1 MNTDNLKKVLS
12 VVRDLIKRNR
22 VAYKDYLGEETITE
36 TKVFAK
42 GTFAENGAGLTCD
55 DPTITSFVTGETY
68 QITIDGET
76 TDYVAITEENIIL
89 VGNVTDGTK
98 PLFAI
103 GFVSGNVRWEG
114 DESLIGKTVSVSQTK
129 TVTHK
134 NYDIK
139 KLPEELLPD
148 EVNEDR
154 KEIWSRLTQTVSI
167 EPQKMSIEQAEQA
180 RKNIGAIQSWYE
192 LQDKPFYKIS
202 SNRYESTNFGF
213 GLVSNKVY
221 KYGFST
227 SAKMVNGIDN
237 ILYSLGCSIPKSL
250 EAPFLRA
257 SRISVVLTNN
267 KNYYIEYVG
276 NPYFLTQIKSD
287 LHTLFGF
294 PEEVKE
300 ISSDIAYI
308 DNGLRVC
315 WACYGNR
322 SDGTYA
328 NYVFSTQPDKY
339 YLDTI
344 NVKVT
349 LEDGMLP
356 DTVARTYGQDAIP
369 KISIHGVDEGKI
381 LQVKSGIWALEAAPK
396 DYFASTDALPQHAMS
411 ANPTEDMQIATKK
424 YVDSKEFISSST
436 EGSTKK
442 FKITVDDTGT
452 ITATEVTEPST

>member
-1 MNTDNLKKVLS
+1 MNTDNLKTVLS

-42 GTFAENGAGLTCD
+42 GTFAESGAGLTCD
-55 DPTITSFVTGETY
+55 DPTITGFIAGETY
-68 QITIDGET
+68 QITIDGKT
-76 TDYVAITEENIIL
+76 TDYVASMENNIIL
-89 VGNVTDGTK
+89 VGNMTDETK
-98 PLFAI
+98 PLFII
-103 GFVSGNVRWEG
+103 GFKSGIVVWEG
-114 DESLIGKTVSVSQTK
+114 DESLVGKTVSVSQTK
-129 TVTHK
+129 TVTRK

-139 KLPEELLPD
+139 KLPAELLPD

-154 KEIWSRLTQTVSI
+154 KDIWSRLTQTVSI
-167 EPQKMSIEQAEQA
+167 EPQKMSIEQAKQA

-192 LQDKPFYKIS
+192 LQDRPFYKIS
-202 SNRYESTNFGF
+202 SNRYESTNLGF

-221 KYGFST
+221 KYEFST
-227 SAKMVNGIDN
+227 SAKMVNGINN
-237 ILYSLGCSIPKSL
+237 ILYSLGRSIPKSL

-267 KNYYIEYVG
+267 KTYYIEYVG

-294 PEEVKE
+294 PEEVKK

-308 DNGLRVC
+308 DNGLMVC
-315 WACYGNR
+315 WASSGKR

-328 NYVFSTQPDKY
+328 NYVFSTEPGKY

-344 NVKVT
+344 DAKVT

-356 DTVARTYGQDAIP
+356 DTVTRTYGQNAIP
-369 KISIHGVDEGKI
+369 KISIYGVDEGKI

-411 ANPTEDMQIATKK
+411 ANPTEDMHIATKK

-452 ITATEVTEPST
+452 ITAIEVTEPAT